1 MCLTCNFRG
10 AIFIALMYT
19 ICTIT
24 ERSFIME
31 LDKLKG
37 KLTEKKRSY
46 KDCADFLGIAT
57 STFNLKIN
65 GKSCF
70 DLDEAKKLSDF
81 LELDDYERAIIF
93 LH

>member
-1 MCLTCNFRG
+1 
-10 AIFIALMYT
+10 
-19 ICTIT
+19 
-24 ERSFIME
+24 ME